1 MSSEAGAALT
11 FWLLLGQAK
20 SNNRPLKNQTTN
32 SIKKKK
38 KKVKPFPHIKQPDSM
53 ECGAT
58 CLRMIA
64 KYYGKEYSAE
74 TMQELCLVTREGVSL
89 LSMSDAAEYLGF
101 RTVCGRITLE
111 KVIEQ
116 RPVPCILHWNQ
127 EHFVVLY
134 DVKTKRNGEHQFYI
148 ADPAKNL
155 LRLDEDTVRNAWIS
169 TRTRGEEKGILM
181 ALQPT
186 PAFYEKPDE
195 RRKMPKPFRFLW
207 SYVKP
212 YKRFFVQLLLGLL
225 VGSILQLIFPFLTQA
240 IVDKGIAAKDLNL
253 IYLILAG
260 QLMLVISRASVDFI
274 RRWILL
280 HISTRVN
287 ISLLSDFLIK
297 LMRLPMAF
305 FDTKMVGDLLQR
317 IDDHERVER
326 FLTAQTLN
334 VLFSLFSFVIFGC
347 VLLYYNLLI
356 FLLFLIGSALYAV
369 WVFLFLKKR
378 RLLDYTYFEQRA
390 KNQSKTMQMLNGM
403 QEIKL
408 QNCERRRRWEWEDIQ
423 ADLFQTNIE
432 AMKLQQTQEAGSILI
447 NEVKNIVITVVAA
460 TAVIHGNLSL
470 GMMLAIQYIIG
481 QLNAPVEQF
490 VQFIYGWQDVQISL
504 ERMSEIRQRE
514 EEETPEREIAGFEGD
529 ARDIE
534 LKNVTF
540 QYEGIHSPKVLD
552 NISLVIPKGKITAI
566 VGTSGSGKTTLIKL
580 LLGYYKPVEGM
591 ITVGGNDLQK
601 FSLRWW
607 RDQCG
612 AVMQDGYIF
621 SESIARNIAVDDGEI
636 DKARL
641 LLAARIANV
650 EEFIERLPLKYN
662 TVIGQDGQG
671 ISQGQRQRILIAR
684 AVYKNP
690 DFLYF
695 DEATNS
701 LDANNE
707 RAIVENLTEFYRGKT
722 VIIVAHR
729 LSTVRNADQ
738 IVVLDKG
745 HIVEIGTHEAL
756 IARQGAYY
764 NLVKNQLELGA

>member
-1 MSSEAGAALT
+1 
-11 FWLLLGQAK
+11 
-20 SNNRPLKNQTTN
+20 
-32 SIKKKK
+32 
-38 KKVKPFPHIKQPDSM
+38 M

-64 KYYGKEYSAE
+64 LFYGKEYSAE
-74 TMQELCLVTREGVSL
+74 TMQQLCLVTRGGVSL
-89 LSMSDAAEYLGF
+89 LGISDAAEYIGL
-101 RTVCGRITLE
+101 RTVCGRISLE
-111 KVIEQ
+111 KLISQ
-116 RPVPCILHWNQ
+116 RPFPCILHWNQ

-134 DVKTKRNGEHQFYI
+134 DVKTKRNGKHTFYI
-148 ADPAKNL
+148 ADPGKSL
-155 LRLDEDTVRNAWIS
+155 LQIDEDSFKNAWVS
-169 TRTRGEEKGILM
+169 TRTYGEEKGILM

-186 PAFYEKPDE
+186 PAFYEKQDE
-195 RRKMPKPFRFLW
+195 KKKMEKPLRFLFG
-207 SYVKP
+207 YVQP
-212 YKRFFVQLLLGLL
+212 YKRFFIQLLLGLL
-225 VGSILQLIFPFLTQA
+225 LGSILQLIFPFLTQA
-240 IVDKGIAAKDLNL
+240 IVDKGIAGKNLNL
-253 IYLILAG
+253 IYLILIG
-260 QLMLVISRASVDFI
+260 QLMLVVSRASVDFI

-280 HISTRVN
+280 HISARVN

-305 FDTKMVGDLLQR
+305 FDTKMTGDLLQR
-317 IDDHERVER
+317 INDHERVER
-326 FLTAQTLN
+326 FLTAQTLT
-334 VLFSLFSFVIFGC
+334 VLFSAFSFVIFGG
-347 VLLYYNLLI
+347 VLLYYSRIIFLI
-356 FLLFLIGSALYAV
+356 FLLGSALYAA

-390 KNQSKTMQMLNGM
+390 RNQSKTMQMLNGM

-408 QNCERRRRWEWEDIQ
+408 QNCERRRRWEWEDVQ
-423 ADLFQTNIE
+423 ADLFQTNM
-432 AMKLQQTQEAGSILI
+432 ATMKLQQNQEAGSILI
-447 NEVKNIVITVVAA
+447 NEVKNILITVLAA
-460 TAVIHGNLSL
+460 TSVIQGELSL

-504 ERMSEIRQRE
+504 ERMSEIRLRQ
-514 EEETPEREIAGFEGD
+514 EEETEERVITGFRGNEREI
-529 ARDIE
+529 RLRHI
-534 LKNVTF
+534 TF

-552 NISLVIPKGKITAI
+552 DICLDIPQGKITAI

-580 LLGYYKPVEGM
+580 LLGYYKPVEGV
-591 ITVGGNDLQK
+591 ITVGENDLQS

-621 SESIARNIAVDDGEI
+621 SESIARNIAVDDEEI

-641 LLAARIANV
+641 LLAARIANI
-650 EEFIERLPLKYN
+650 EEFIERLPLRYN
-662 TVIGQDGQG
+662 TVIGPDGQG
-671 ISQGQRQRILIAR
+671 VSQGQRQRILIAR

-690 DFLYF
+690 SFLFF

-707 RAIVENLTEFYRGKT
+707 RAIVENLADFYRGKT

-745 HIVEIGTHEAL
+745 QVMETGTHKSL
-756 IARQGAYY
+756 IANKDAYF
-764 NLVKNQLELGA
+764 NLVKNQLELGS

>member
-1 MSSEAGAALT
+1 
-11 FWLLLGQAK
+11 
-20 SNNRPLKNQTTN
+20 
-32 SIKKKK
+32 
-38 KKVKPFPHIKQPDSM
+38 M

-64 KYYGKEYSAE
+64 LFYGKEYSAE
-74 TMQELCLVTREGVSL
+74 TMQQLCLVTRGGVSL
-89 LSMSDAAEYLGF
+89 LGISDAAEYIGF
-101 RTVCGRITLE
+101 RTVCGRLSLE
-111 KVIEQ
+111 KLISQ
-116 RPVPCILHWNQ
+116 RPFPCILHWNQ

-134 DVKTKRNGEHQFYI
+134 DVKTKRNGKHIFYI
-148 ADPAKNL
+148 ADPGKNL
-155 LRLDEDTVRNAWIS
+155 LTIDEDTFKNAWVS
-169 TRTRGEEKGILM
+169 TRTYGEEKGILM

-186 PAFYEKPDE
+186 PAFYEKQDE
-195 RRKMPKPFRFLW
+195 KKKMEKPIRFLFG
-207 SYVKP
+207 YVQP
-212 YKRFFVQLLLGLL
+212 YKRFFIQLLLGLL

-240 IVDKGIAAKDLNL
+240 IVDKGIAGKNLNL
-253 IYLILAG
+253 IYLILIG
-260 QLMLVISRASVDFI
+260 QLMLVVSRASVDFI

-280 HISTRVN
+280 HISARMN

-305 FDTKMVGDLLQR
+305 FDTKMTGDLLQR
-317 IDDHERVER
+317 INDHERVER
-326 FLTAQTLN
+326 FLTAQTLT
-334 VLFSLFSFVIFGC
+334 VLFSAFSFVIFGG
-347 VLLYYNLLI
+347 VLLYYSRIIFLI
-356 FLLFLIGSALYAV
+356 FLLGSALYAA

-390 KNQSKTMQMLNGM
+390 RNQSKTMQMLNGM

-408 QNCERRRRWEWEDIQ
+408 QNCERRRRWEWEDVQ
-423 ADLFQTNIE
+423 ADLFQTNM
-432 AMKLQQTQEAGSILI
+432 ATMKLQQNQEAGSILI
-447 NEVKNIVITVVAA
+447 NEVKNILITVLAA
-460 TAVIHGNLSL
+460 TSVIQGELSL

-504 ERMSEIRQRE
+504 ERMSEIRLRQ
-514 EEETPEREIAGFEGD
+514 EEETEERVITGFRGNEREI
-529 ARDIE
+529 RLRHI
-534 LKNVTF
+534 TF

-552 NISLVIPKGKITAI
+552 DICLDIPQGKITAI

-580 LLGYYKPVEGM
+580 LLGYYKPVEGV
-591 ITVGGNDLQK
+591 ITVGKNDLQS

-621 SESIARNIAVDDGEI
+621 SESIARNIAVDDEEI
-636 DKARL
+636 DKAGL
-641 LLAARIANV
+641 LLAARIANI
-650 EEFIERLPLKYN
+650 EEFIERLPLRYN
-662 TVIGQDGQG
+662 TVIGPDGQG
-671 ISQGQRQRILIAR
+671 VSQGQRQRILIAR

-690 DFLYF
+690 SFLFF

-707 RAIVENLTEFYRGKT
+707 RAIVENLADFYRGKT

-745 HIVEIGTHEAL
+745 QVMETGTHQSL
-756 IARQGAYY
+756 IASKGAYF
-764 NLVKNQLELGA
+764 NLVKNQLELGS